1 MILRDSQS
9 FGDHCLTAS
18 EGSTLVDGQTITWIL
33 GQLLPGQEATLAI
46 RSRINADALSPGVLV
61 STAQLL
67 TGGYQVGEARTQV
80 LIGVETLP
88 RTGETSARAT
98 GWMVLLSGVAIA
110 LGVGLACLW
119 PA

>member
-18 EGSTLVDGQTITWIL
+18 EGSTLVDGQATTWTL
-33 GQLLPGQEATLAI
+33 DQLLPGQEATLTI
-46 RSRINADALSPGVLV
+46 RSRIRADAVSLGVLV
-61 STAQLL
+61 NTAQPL

-88 RTGETSARAT
+88 RIGETSAWAT
-98 GWMVLLSGVAIA
+98 GWIVLLSGVAIA
-110 LGVGLACLW
+110 LGVGLVRLW